1 MWASSQELEQTDTQ
15 NSGTCSV
22 FSIFLWSWCLIVFLE
37 VMNSHFVFS
46 EGIFW
51 SEEVLTET
59 ATLCCLVAESCLTL
73 WSPVDCGTSGSS
85 VFHYL
90 PEFDQ
95 IHVHWVDDAI
105 KLFHPM
111 PPSSP
116 FVFNLSKHQSLFQW
130 PLFPS
135 AGQSIGASTSTL
147 VLPMNV
153 ICSLSFYGL
162 FHSVWHSLGP
172 SMLLQWDCFIFLW
185 LSNIP
190 LYIYTTS
197 LNHYRFH
204 FTTSHNPLS
213 GGY

>member
-147 VLPMNV
+147 VLPMN
-153 ICSLSFYGL
+153 IQGWFPLGLSGL
-162 FHSVWHSLGP
+162 
-172 SMLLQWDCFIFLW
+172 IFLQPKGF
-185 LSNIP
+185 SRVFSS
-190 LYIYTTS
+190 TTIGKHQSFAAQSS
-197 LNHYRFH
+197 LWPVFH
-204 FTTSHNPLS
+204 ILT
-213 GGY
+213 